1 MLVIHAV
8 RIVPARGAGQDR
20 AAVFEHGERL
30 VVALADGAGGTGD
43 GARAAQAIV
52 DAAGNATQDW
62 SAFLDTLDGK
72 LEAVGQSTAVVLSID
87 AGTVVGASCGDSGA
101 WLIRGEDIVDL
112 TESQVRKPLVGA
124 GCRPVGFTCELAA
137 GTLLVAS
144 DGLFRYAMRDDI
156 ARISRSPDL
165 ETAAHALTDL
175 VRLANGG
182 LQDDVAVVLCRAARS
197 L

>member
-20 AAVFEHGERL
+20 AAVFEHGEQL

-62 SAFLDTLDGK
+62 SAFLDTLDAK
-72 LEAVGQSTAVVLSID
+72 LEAVGQSTAVVLSLD
-87 AGTVVGASCGDSGA
+87 AGGISGASCGDSSG
-101 WLIRGEDIVDL
+101 WLVRGDDIVDL
-112 TESQVRKPLVGA
+112 TERQVRKPLVGA
-124 GCRPVGFTCELAA
+124 GCQPVGFSCQLGA

-144 DGLFRYAMRDDI
+144 DGLIRYAKRDDI

-165 ETAAHALTDL
+165 ETAARALTDL
-175 VRLANGG
+175 VRLANGA
-182 LQDDVAVVLCRAARS
+182 LQDDVAVVLCRAVRS
-197 L
+197 G